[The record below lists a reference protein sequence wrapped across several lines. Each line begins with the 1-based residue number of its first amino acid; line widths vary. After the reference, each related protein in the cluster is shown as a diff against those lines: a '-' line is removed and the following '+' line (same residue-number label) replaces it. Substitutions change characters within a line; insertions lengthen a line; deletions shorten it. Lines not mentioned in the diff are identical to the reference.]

1 MAKQSFAVLSAIQ
14 HDGKEFPA
22 GKTLV
27 LDTEADASTIE
38 ALTVA
43 GALGEPALAKGKKDE
58 KSLRPDDAADDEEEG
73 RTILIN
79 ALRRS

>member
-27 LDTEADASTIE
+27 LDTEADALTIE

-43 GALGEPALAKGKKDE
+43 GALGEPVSAKGKKDD
-58 KSLRPDDAADDEEEG
+58 KTDPPAA
-73 RTILIN
+73 
-79 ALRRS
+79 